1 VEEDVDGCVE
11 DDVEVLGEVSGE
23 VWEVRTFLFTKM
35 KGSSETGVSS
45 RVTGDS
51 SAEII
56 QGIIQTIKLNRM
68 RRWDGE
74 GMITGREG
82 EVEKWKGD
90 EMGEMGERARCF
102 LGAGSGGGRGRWAK
116 VRLESK
122 NRRL

>member
-1 VEEDVDGCVE
+1 MDGCVE

-23 VWEVRTFLFTKM
+23 VWEVRTFLFMKM
-35 KGSSETGVSS
+35 KGSFETGVSS

-102 LGAGSGGGRGRWAK
+102 LGAGTGGGRGRWGK
-116 VRLESK
+116 VRLVSK
-122 NRRL
+122 NRSLLE

>member
-1 VEEDVDGCVE
+1 MDGCVE

-56 QGIIQTIKLNRM
+56 QGIIQTNNLKRM

-90 EMGEMGERARCF
+90 EMGERARCF
-102 LGAGSGGGRGRWAK
+102 LGAGTCGGRGRWGQGQT
-116 VRLESK
+116 
-122 NRRL
+122 

>member
-1 VEEDVDGCVE
+1 MDGC
-11 DDVEVLGEVSGE
+11 VEVLGEVSGV
-23 VWEVRTFLFTKM
+23 VWEV
-35 KGSSETGVSS
+35 SETGVSS

-56 QGIIQTIKLNRM
+56 QGIIQTIKLKRM

>member
-1 VEEDVDGCVE
+1 MDGCVE
-11 DDVEVLGEVSGE
+11 DDVEVLGEVLGEVSGV
-23 VWEVRTFLFTKM
+23 VWEV
-35 KGSSETGVSS
+35 SETGVSS

-90 EMGEMGERARCF
+90 EMGERARRF

>member
-1 VEEDVDGCVE
+1 MEG
-11 DDVEVLGEVSGE
+11 GEGGE
-23 VWEVRTFLFTKM
+23 RGEGRTAF
-35 KGSSETGVSS
+35 
-45 RVTGDS
+45 
-51 SAEII
+51 I
-56 QGIIQTIKLNRM
+56 QQTTELKRM

-74 GMITGREG
+74 GMITGREW

-90 EMGEMGERARCF
+90 ERGEMGERARCF

>member
-1 VEEDVDGCVE
+1 MDGCVE

-90 EMGEMGERARCF
+90 EMGERARCF
-102 LGAGSGGGRGRWAK
+102 LGAGTCGGRGRWGQGQT
-116 VRLESK
+116 
-122 NRRL
+122 